1 MLLGIDEAYV
11 TTCLIVADASQI
23 SELGEVCRG
32 GERGRK
38 SSVRGQGPSESNPNT
53 TTSVVQVTVDIIT
66 DLFLSLEKSEN
77 K

>member
-1 MLLGIDEAYV
+1 M
-11 TTCLIVADASQI
+11 
-23 SELGEVCRG
+23 
-32 GERGRK
+32 GREEEK
-38 SSVRGQGPSESNPNT
+38 SSVRGQGLSESNPNT